1 MATLTYLE
9 ESYEV
14 DHATKGADFIHGFDK
29 NGCPVVF
36 FDGITDFSGFGY
48 TGVYMDPSHCA
59 ADGCN
64 DLLFVGGRMQ
74 TKDGRSVARTV
85 EATLASASWTGD
97 EAPYSYKLSI
107 NGITATS
114 NQEVLPAIG
123 ITTEQLEALQGAN
136 LVDGGQANGY
146 TTLLAFGDKPEINI
160 PIRVVLRGDA

>member
-9 ESYEV
+9 ETYEV
-14 DHATKGADFIHGFDK
+14 DHATKGADFIHAFDK

-36 FDGITDFSGFGY
+36 FDGVTDFSGFDY
-48 TGVYMDPSHCA
+48 TGVYMSPENCA

-74 TKDGRSVARTV
+74 TKDGRSVAKTV
-85 EATLASASWTGD
+85 TATLAAASWTGS
-97 EAPYSYKLSI
+97 EAPYSYKLSVE
-107 NGITATS
+107 GITTTS

-136 LVDGGQANGY
+136 LVDGGQASGY
-146 TTLLAFGDKPEINI
+146 TTLLAFGSVPTIDI